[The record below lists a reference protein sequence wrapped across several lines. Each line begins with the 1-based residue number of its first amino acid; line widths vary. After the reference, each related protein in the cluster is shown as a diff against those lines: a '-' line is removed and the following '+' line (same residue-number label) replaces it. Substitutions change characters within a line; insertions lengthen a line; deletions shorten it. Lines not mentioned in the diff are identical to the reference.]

1 MVQKAL
7 VQPQKCCLAV
17 KGRGV
22 AVLLMKDG
30 KHLQCGLQPINAY
43 LVKLGSQ
50 RRPRAQRNRNTHSTR
65 SVPVLY
71 YMGAGQGTEVSWERT
86 ARSWLEEIGQ
96 HGKTETG
103 EGLLL
108 YNTIGEVT
116 ERVTTSLP
124 HRTPLILCNRQ
135 EQEPFPRTKKKKGMS
150 EKSIFLGKRS
160 FSHCMPLGYTVLAVK
175 SPKESK
181 VGKKNLQK
189 WRPQLKKTSTLIQ
202 FSCVS
207 RNLHYTSWRKGGSE
221 EKGKQVSCVVQAK
234 HEQENFR
241 ESSVY
246 ALSSIALLLL
256 CYKFT
261 WRGPKSYFWWMQKYI
276 SVAYEE

>member
-7 VQPQKCCLAV
+7 VQPQKRCLAE

-43 LVKLGSQ
+43 LVKLVSQ
-50 RRPRAQRNRNTHSTR
+50 RRPSAQRNRNTHSTR

-181 VGKKNLQK
+181 VGKKKNSMETSAEKNLNFDSVFLCFQK
-189 WRPQLKKTSTLIQ
+189 LA
-202 FSCVS
+202 
-207 RNLHYTSWRKGGSE
+207 LHFLEERRQWRKRKAGVLCCTG
-221 EKGKQVSCVVQAK
+221 QTRT
-234 HEQENFR
+234 R
-241 ESSVY
+241 E
-246 ALSSIALLLL
+246 
-256 CYKFT
+256 F
-261 WRGPKSYFWWMQKYI
+261 
-276 SVAYEE
+276 

>member
-43 LVKLGSQ
+43 LVKLVSQ
-50 RRPRAQRNRNTHSTR
+50 RRPSAQRNRNTHSTR

-103 EGLLL
+103 GGLLL

-124 HRTPLILCNRQ
+124 HGTPLILCNRQ

-160 FSHCMPLGYTVLAVK
+160 FSHCLSLGYTVLAVK

-181 VGKKNLQK
+181 VGKKTSKNGDLSWK
-189 WRPQLKKTSTLIQ
+189 KPQLWFSFPVFPETCTTLPGGKEAVKKKESRCPVLYRPNTNTRILENQVYMPSHQLLCC
-202 FSCVS
+202 FCVT
-207 RNLHYTSWRKGGSE
+207 NLHDE
-221 EKGKQVSCVVQAK
+221 VQK
-234 HEQENFR
+234 VIFGECKNTL
-241 ESSVY
+241 V
-246 ALSSIALLLL
+246 
-256 CYKFT
+256 
-261 WRGPKSYFWWMQKYI
+261 
-276 SVAYEE
+276 